1 MAHFEVAARF
11 DAPAEVVWSFVSWE
25 GMPRLTE
32 GGFFTSADFPEGPSV
47 RPGALRRVTTP
58 DGSAFVEQLVE
69 QSGGPVYT
77 CRYVLVDTG
86 PFPLTDYSGVVV
98 VTPAGEGCCLKFGH
112 SATLV
117 DVSEEEWRVAWLE
130 IENQVFDFI
139 RAKISESAAPE

>member
-1 MAHFEVAARF
+1 
-11 DAPAEVVWSFVSWE
+11 
-25 GMPRLTE
+25 MPRLTE
-32 GGFFTSADFPEGPSV
+32 GGFFISADFPAGIEV

-69 QSGGPVYT
+69 QSSEAVHI
-77 CRYVLVDTG
+77 CRYTLVDTG

-117 DVSEEEWRVAWLE
+117 DVSEEEWRTSWLA
-130 IENQVFDFI
+130 IEHQVFDFI
-139 RAKISESAAPE
+139 RSKIAESANS

>member
-1 MAHFEVAARF
+1 MASFEVAARF
-11 DAPAEVVWSFVSWE
+11 DAPADVVWSFVSWE

-32 GGFFTSADFPEGPSV
+32 GGFFTSADFPAGPEV

-69 QSGGPVYT
+69 QSSGAVHI
-77 CRYVLVDTG
+77 CRYTLVDTG

-117 DVSEEEWRVAWLE
+117 DISEGKWRASWLA
-130 IENQVFDFI
+130 IEHQVFDFI
-139 RAKISESAAPE
+139 RGKIAGSADS